1 MTSGAAPENC
11 GIVPQF
17 SSFGVAP
24 GTDRGKRKTLR
35 LKGTSSSSPRRSQ
48 LDSGFVERGTLQFN
62 RLRRAAVIAIFPW
75 NAFLEPKPKTE
86 TAKKERRDPLKTAR
100 YYQSLLDTGKFE
112 SRAALARYL
121 GVSRARVTQ
130 VLKRI

>member
-1 MTSGAAPENC
+1 MRSGKDL
-11 GIVPQF
+11 G
-17 SSFGVAP
+17 
-24 GTDRGKRKTLR
+24 
-35 LKGTSSSSPRRSQ
+35 SSPRRSQ

-100 YYQSLLDTGKFE
+100 YYQALLDSGKFE
-112 SRAALARYL
+112 NRAALARYL

-130 VLKRI
+130 VLNRLLEPTGT